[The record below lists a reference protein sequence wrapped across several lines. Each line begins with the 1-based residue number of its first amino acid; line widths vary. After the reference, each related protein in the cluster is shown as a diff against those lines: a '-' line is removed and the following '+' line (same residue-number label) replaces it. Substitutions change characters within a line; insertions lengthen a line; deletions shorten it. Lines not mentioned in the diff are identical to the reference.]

1 MTIIYKS
8 YEILTMMPYTEED
21 PDISRRGEGAVF
33 LFFVV
38 VEKNRIPKQCFS
50 KNQKI
55 LRHNSK

>member
-1 MTIIYKS
+1 MI
-8 YEILTMMPYTEED
+8 PYTEED

-55 LRHNSK
+55 LRYNSK

>member
-8 YEILTMMPYTEED
+8 YEILTMMPCTEED

-33 LFFVV
+33 SFFV

-50 KNQKI
+50 KNQMI